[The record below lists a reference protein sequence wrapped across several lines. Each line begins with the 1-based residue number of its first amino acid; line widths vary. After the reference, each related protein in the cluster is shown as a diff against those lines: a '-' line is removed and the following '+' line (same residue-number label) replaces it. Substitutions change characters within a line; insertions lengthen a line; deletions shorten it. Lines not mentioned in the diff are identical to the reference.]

1 MTEPLTTDEFTVA
14 HDLYLARMAGLAGAI
29 EPEYLPAAHDLAEKK
44 WLERRWHDG
53 DMVWWF
59 TDKGLTGLELSAL
72 SRTEPADWN

>member
-1 MTEPLTTDEFTVA
+1 MTEPLTTDELTVA

-29 EPEYLPAAHDLAEKK
+29 EPEYLPEAHRLTEKG

-59 TDKGLTGLELSAL
+59 TDQGLTALGLGAL
-72 SRTEPADWN
+72 RRSDWN